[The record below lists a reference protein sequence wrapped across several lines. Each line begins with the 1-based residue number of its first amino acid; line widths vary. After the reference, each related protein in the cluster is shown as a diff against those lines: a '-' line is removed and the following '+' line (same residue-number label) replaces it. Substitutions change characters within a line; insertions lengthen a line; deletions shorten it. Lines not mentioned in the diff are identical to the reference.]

1 MNYWPE
7 TATLQ
12 RSLRFPRSAWPSLRR
27 ASRSAPRTTTD
38 RRPPPPHV
46 SPLDA
51 LQHLGGFLA
60 HQRLAPACLDVEAH
74 QGLGI
79 GAAEIKSPVTE
90 FHGQPIRRVDRGG
103 ARLIVRAHPLDDRG
117 GAGCELAIDL
127 PARRE

>member
-27 ASRSAPRTTTD
+27 ASRSAPRTPAD

-46 SPLDA
+46 SPLDE

-74 QGLGI
+74 QRLGI
-79 GAAEIKSPVTE
+79 GAAQIEAPLVE
-90 FHGQPIRRVDRGG
+90 FHRQSVRQVDRLGK
-103 ARLIVRAHPLDDRG
+103 RLIVRAHPLDDRG